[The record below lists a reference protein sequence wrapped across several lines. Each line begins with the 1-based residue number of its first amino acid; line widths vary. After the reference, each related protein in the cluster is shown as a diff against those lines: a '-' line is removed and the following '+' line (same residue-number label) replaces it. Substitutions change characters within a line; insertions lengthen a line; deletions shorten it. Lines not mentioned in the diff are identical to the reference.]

1 MLSQIWYLVILLQF
15 LFQDLVNGYHCD
27 CAPGYYGNQCEAEHD
42 ECMSQPCIHGNCV
55 VCITCYLIVFAVI
68 SLIVFAVISLIV
80 FNPLRISLTGTSVS
94 VMRGGMEWTVTRR
107 STSVS
112 PVHVS
117 MEIAWYGIKPQSYSV
132 VNSVHLIIII
142 IDMYRIWSVAT
153 CVLASLAG
161 LVWTADRIS
170 TSVTQFNV
178 KTELLAL

>member
-1 MLSQIWYLVILLQF
+1 M
-15 LFQDLVNGYHCD
+15 NGYHCD
-27 CAPGYYGNQCEAEHD
+27 CVPGYYGNQCEAEHD

-68 SLIVFAVISLIV
+68 SLIVF
-80 FNPLRISLTGTSVS
+80 NPLRISLTGTSVS
-94 VMRGGMEWTVTRR
+94 VMRGGLEWTVTRR

-142 IDMYRIWSVAT
+142 INMCTCQDLVSGYMCACEPGWTGMDCGQDINECDPIPCRNGAT
-153 CVLASLAG
+153 CIVSH
-161 LVWTADRIS
+161 R
-170 TSVTQFNV
+170 
-178 KTELLAL
+178 